1 MSKPQWEMYDIVGN
15 VEHDLF
21 DSVIVE
27 YNDIAGIEVYFYI
40 LDPSINY
47 DTLYGE
53 STEHS
58 YLGPYT
64 TKLVYDTTEEL
75 TMTNTFGIV
84 SEDLIQYAE
93 MPKTTFTRDVT
104 ASYQPKPGDV
114 VKTLWNDRAYEV
126 VDVSEESKI
135 FQLKKLVWSFILKP
149 FRFSATDE
157 TGHTDGAIS
166 PDIDPSTWTDP
177 LTAYGDNEW
186 LEEQS
191 DSIEQVSDS
200 AVYGY

>member
-1 MSKPQWEMYDIVGN
+1 MYDIVGN
-15 VEHDLF
+15 IEHDLF

-27 YNDIAGIEVYFYI
+27 YNDIAGIEVSFYI

-114 VKTLWNDRAYEV
+114 IKTLWNDRAYEV

-157 TGHTDGAIS
+157 TGYTDGAIS

-177 LTAYGDNEW
+177 LTAFGDNEW
-186 LEEQS
+186 LEDES
-191 DSIEQVSDS
+191 DSIEAVSDS

>member
-1 MSKPQWEMYDIVGN
+1 MYDIVGN
-15 VEHDLF
+15 IEHDLF

-27 YNDIAGIEVYFYI
+27 YNDIAGIEIEFYI
-40 LDPSINY
+40 LDPSINF

-64 TKLVYDTTEEL
+64 TKVVYEPTEEASIA
-75 TMTNTFGIV
+75 NTFGIV
-84 SEDLIQYAE
+84 SEEMIQYAE

-104 ASYQPKPGDV
+104 ASPNPKPGDV
-114 VKTLWNDRAYEV
+114 IKTLWNSRAYEI
-126 VDVSEESKI
+126 VDVGEEGKI
-135 FQLKKLVWSFILKP
+135 FQLKKLVWEFILKP

-186 LEEQS
+186 IEEQS
-191 DSIEQVSDS
+191 DSIETVSDS